1 MTDIRRIA
9 YETLL
14 AAEGKAGA
22 NSLIKDVLDKY
33 SYLDRSDRS
42 FLKRL
47 TEGVTERKI
56 TLDHV
61 ISQHSKIAVS
71 KMKKPVKILLRMGTY
86 QLLFMEGVADHA
98 AISET
103 VDIIKKTH
111 LRNLSGFVNAV
122 LRSIQRGRDDIAWP
136 DPDKDMTCYLSVMYS
151 CPEWIVKKLTAEQ
164 GAENAETLLKLS
176 ISVRPVT
183 ARMNRSASSFEDIL
197 SDPHI
202 VSSGILDEAVT
213 LEGYDRISDIPAF
226 SNGSICVQD
235 ISSMLVVHVS
245 GIKDSDTVIDMCAA
259 PGGKS
264 LHAAD
269 IAAHGKVISIDVS
282 EDKVEK
288 IRENIKRC
296 GFTNIETRI
305 CDSTVYDASLEGAS
319 DVVIADVP
327 CSGLGV
333 MGRKND
339 IKYNVNP
346 QSIEELVKVQ
356 RAILKNAAKYVKD
369 GGILMFST
377 CTCSKAENDDN
388 RTFLINECGM
398 KPVDFYDRL
407 PEALRDESAHEGFI
421 QLYGK
426 DALTDGFYIAKF
438 TK

>member
-14 AAEGKAGA
+14 AAEGEGVA

-33 SYLDRSDRS
+33 SYLDRNDRS

-61 ISQHSKIAVS
+61 ISQYSKIAVY
-71 KMKKPVKILLRMGTY
+71 KMKKPVKVLLRMGTY

-103 VDIIKKTH
+103 VDIIKKTP

-122 LRSIQRGRDDIAWP
+122 LRNIQRGRDDIAWP
-136 DPDKDMTCYLSVMYS
+136 DRDEDLPLYLSVMYS
-151 CPEWIVKKLTAEQ
+151 CPLWIVKRLIDEQ
-164 GAENAETLLKLS
+164 GEDNAETLLKLS
-176 ISVRPVT
+176 LSVRPVT
-183 ARMNRSASSFEDIL
+183 ARINHFASSDDIL

-202 VSSGILDEAVT
+202 VRSDILDEAVF
-213 LEGYDRISDIPAF
+213 LEGYDRITDIEAF
-226 SNGSICVQD
+226 ANGSICIQD

-245 GIKDSDTVIDMCAA
+245 GIREGDTVIDMCAA

-264 LHAAD
+264 LNAAD
-269 IAAHGKVISIDVS
+269 IAELGKVISIDVS
-282 EDKVEK
+282 EDKIEK
-288 IRENIKRC
+288 IRENITRC
-296 GFTNIETRI
+296 GFTNIETRVS
-305 CDSTVYDASLEGAS
+305 DSTVFDGSLEGLA

-339 IKYNVNP
+339 IKYNVSA
-346 QSIEELVKVQ
+346 QSVDELVKVQ
-356 RAILKNAAKYVKD
+356 RAILKNAVRYVKD

-377 CTCSKAENDDN
+377 CTCIKSENDDN
-388 RTFLINECGM
+388 RAFLIDECDM
-398 KPVDFYDRL
+398 KPVDFYDML
-407 PEALRDESAHEGFI
+407 PEALRSQSAHDGFI